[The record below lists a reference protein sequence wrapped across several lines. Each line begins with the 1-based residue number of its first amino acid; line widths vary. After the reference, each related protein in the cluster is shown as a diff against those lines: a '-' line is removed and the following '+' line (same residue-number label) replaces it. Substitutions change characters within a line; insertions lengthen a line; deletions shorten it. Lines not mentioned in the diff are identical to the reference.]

1 MLSVFKND
9 MFQLTV
15 YGSYEIPLFKA
26 QEVGQLIDY
35 KCVRS
40 VLRKMPTEFLDVRR
54 THTIRGLQETTFLT
68 ESGLYYLVLRS
79 NKPQAIQFQAW
90 VCNEVL
96 PSIRKTGEYS
106 LTKNV
111 HQKLCFKMEN
121 EYDLHTK
128 TIDFIRHRYP
138 TALIN
143 ASLGENQDTSN
154 KRIKSFCQGYEAGM
168 PDIILLNLHKK
179 YTGLVIEFKSPTGQ
193 GVLSEKQERV
203 LKNLELNNYRVIV
216 SNNYDDIIFELITYM
231 SETRVQCPNCS
242 RKFKSVQSLGHH
254 TRGFHRII

>member
-1 MLSVFKND
+1 MLSVFKSGT
-9 MFQLTV
+9 FELSV
-15 YGSYEIPLFKA
+15 YGSYEKPLFVANDIGKILGLSKISTSISNMPV
-26 QEVGQLIDY
+26 EY
-35 KCVRS
+35 RS
-40 VLRKMPTEFLDVRR
+40 TQTLGRQNM
-54 THTIRGLQETTFLT
+54 IT
-68 ESGLYYLVLRS
+68 ESGLYYLTMRS

-128 TIDFIRHRYP
+128 TVDFIRHRYP

-254 TRGFHRII
+254 TRGFHRIF

>member
-1 MLSVFKND
+1 MLSVFKSGT
-9 MFQLTV
+9 FELSV
-15 YGSYEIPLFKA
+15 YGSYEKPLFVANDIGKILGLSKISTSISNMPV
-26 QEVGQLIDY
+26 EY
-35 KCVRS
+35 RS
-40 VLRKMPTEFLDVRR
+40 TQTLGRQNM
-54 THTIRGLQETTFLT
+54 IT
-68 ESGLYYLVLRS
+68 ESGLYYLTMRS

-216 SNNYDDIIFELITYM
+216 SNNYDDIIFEIITYM
-231 SETRVQCPNCS
+231 SDVRIQCPNCS
-242 RKFKSVQSLGHH
+242 RKFKTVQSLGHH